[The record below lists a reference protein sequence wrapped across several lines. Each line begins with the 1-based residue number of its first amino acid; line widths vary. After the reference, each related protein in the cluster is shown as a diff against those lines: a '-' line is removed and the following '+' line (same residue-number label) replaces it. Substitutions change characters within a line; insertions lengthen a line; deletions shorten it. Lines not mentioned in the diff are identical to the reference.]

1 MLIKEVD
8 TFSAIISEKIMK
20 SIQKVKSA
28 KLRVLFFGLHLQ
40 FSQIIVFS
48 AQKKTIHKMKP

>member
-8 TFSAIISEKIMK
+8 TFSAIISEKIME

-48 AQKKTIHKMKP
+48 AQKKPFIR